1 MKKTLLTILCAM
13 TALFGMAQSV
23 TYNEQYVVTT
33 NGKAADPKAG
43 EQVVTNI
50 DDFTISFTLKEL
62 SISAM
67 GSTIEVGPVT
77 ISNIPVQRG
86 SDGLLYF
93 AKEGTYTV
101 PAEKLGS
108 YATLSAQFT
117 DMPVTLTG
125 KLNED
130 KLYAV
135 LTLKSNGKLMGMMD
149 LIVITEIGTDD
160 FTPAPVEGKVYT
172 EQLLVTIN
180 GETPEPQTADVVVVD
195 NGNGTIN
202 FVLKNFILVSGESTI
217 PVGNIVVENIPV
229 VKGSDGLDY
238 ISYDDGIIIQPG
250 DLEGVEMWYGP
261 MICEQAGAIPLNLQ
275 GKMNDE
281 KLYVTI
287 DIDMKNSLGQVV
299 FVQLGTDDFVP
310 APIQGKVYTE
320 QLLVTI
326 NGETPEPQTA
336 DVVVVDNGDGTIN
349 FVLKNFILVSG
360 ESTIPVGNIFVQN
373 LTVTEGEDGLQHISF
388 DGAIIIQPGDMEG
401 VEMWYG
407 PMICEQAGAI
417 PLKLQGMMNNKKL
430 YVTIDIDMK
439 DTLGQVVFVQL
450 GTEFVIK
457 NYTEPYFVKFRS
469 LQTGVTDIRTANVVV
484 TENGEEGDDATI
496 MFTLKDLVLAAG
508 EIAIPIGDQTLHYLK
523 AETNEHGKTL
533 FSGERSI
540 VIPVDKLPED
550 NQMVQM
556 AKMAGV
562 FDDPL
567 PVTINGW
574 YNDETLYANI
584 QAEAEKMGIDL
595 SFDVQIG
602 FAQGDLNQDGKV
614 DIADAV
620 TVLNIMASDSSNTSA
635 DLNND
640 GKVDIADFVTVLNI
654 MASE

>member
-1 MKKTLLTILCAM
+1 M

-261 MICEQAGAIPLNLQ
+261 MICEQAGAIPL
-275 GKMNDE
+275 
-281 KLYVTI
+281 
-287 DIDMKNSLGQVV
+287 
-299 FVQLGTDDFVP
+299 
-310 APIQGKVYTE
+310 
-320 QLLVTI
+320 
-326 NGETPEPQTA
+326 
-336 DVVVVDNGDGTIN
+336 
-349 FVLKNFILVSG
+349 
-360 ESTIPVGNIFVQN
+360 
-373 LTVTEGEDGLQHISF
+373 
-388 DGAIIIQPGDMEG
+388 
-401 VEMWYG
+401 
-407 PMICEQAGAI
+407 
-417 PLKLQGMMNNKKL
+417 KLQGMMNNKKL